1 MVGSRTLIDHGRG
14 VVAGFVTGMA
24 VVALVACSAGPVN
37 APVLGTRQP
46 LTPAP
51 TSAAAST
58 SPVSVVD
65 KAQQEALAAY
75 RGMWQDFGAAGAT
88 SDWRSPTL
96 GRYAIGVALTN
107 LSRGLYADHYNGLVT
122 KGEPILNPTVFS
134 VDPPQDPT
142 KVVITDCGD
151 STHWLKYRADN
162 GQLADDKPGGRRLI
176 NAIVDKQSDG
186 SWKVSDYGVHEI
198 GTC

>member
-1 MVGSRTLIDHGRG
+1 MGGGALIDHSRRA
-14 VVAGFVTGMA
+14 AGLVTGLAVA
-24 VVALVACSAGPVN
+24 VVALVACSAGTVT
-37 APVLGTRQP
+37 ARVSGTRQP
-46 LTPAP
+46 LTPP
-51 TSAAAST
+51 QTPAST
-58 SPVSVVD
+58 ASVPAVD
-65 KAQQEALAAY
+65 KAKQEALAAY
-75 RGMWQDFGAAGAT
+75 RGMWADFAAAGTT

-96 GRYAIGVALTN
+96 GQYATGVALTN

-122 KGEPILNPTVFS
+122 KGEPILHPGVFS

-142 KVVITDCGD
+142 TVVITDCGD

-162 GQLADDKPGGRRLI
+162 GQLADDKPGGRSQI
-176 NAIVDKQSDG
+176 NAIVQRQSDG